1 MGSKENPAL
10 GEAGLPNHSA
20 LAAEPSKDKLAR
32 QEPQAA
38 VERHGN
44 WLVLGGDVT
53 GKRIECRCSQCQR
66 VTVIGREALEGGAGV
81 TCPGCLNPR
90 SAKPDAARADSFAT
104 GVAGMEVWGAR
115 KRHRGALS

>member
-1 MGSKENPAL
+1 MASKENPAL

-20 LAAEPSKDKLAR
+20 LAAEPSEDKRAR

-81 TCPGCLNPR
+81 TCPGCSAPR
-90 SAKPDAARADSFAT
+90 YELSPAVQSRRFAT
-104 GVAGMEVWGAR
+104 DVAHEEVWR
-115 KRHRGALS
+115 SRRRHRGTLP

>member
-1 MGSKENPAL
+1 MASKENPAL

-20 LAAEPSKDKLAR
+20 LAAEPSEDKRAR

-81 TCPGCLNPR
+81 TCPRCLNPR
-90 SAKPDAARADSFAT
+90 SATPDARADSFA
-104 GVAGMEVWGAR
+104 GAVASLEGRGAR
-115 KRHRGALS
+115 GRHRGALS

>member
-1 MGSKENPAL
+1 MASKENPAL

-20 LAAEPSKDKLAR
+20 LAAEPSEDKRAR

-81 TCPGCLNPR
+81 TCPRCSRP
-90 SAKPDAARADSFAT
+90 SPAPDARADSFAAS
-104 GVAGMEVWGAR
+104 VAGLESWGAR
-115 KRHRGALS
+115 KRHRGAS